1 MRRLVLAV
9 TVAAAAAVATA
20 ARADEAAVREARR
33 VIEVEVRYDRGQ
45 ELLLDALRAGDNGP
59 DELAAIYE
67 LAGVAAVVLG
77 QREAGEQYFRRLL
90 ALRPHAALPADT
102 APKLLEPFTAA
113 QSHMAAAGSL
123 RAVARAPSPQV
134 IAVEIVADPLGMV
147 AAVHVRHRARDGAA
161 AVARG
166 EAGALRVAVPAGAR
180 VEVVIVADEYGNRLL
195 ELPPPPPPPLPGD
208 GLTPDRPPA
217 AGRRTVLL
225 RWPTWAIAAGVTGA
239 VGLGFALDGQR
250 AHDRLDQILAD
261 PSRHFFA
268 DAEAARRRWQRD
280 TTIANIAFVTAG
292 VLAAGAVT
300 LAVLGEDG
308 AAPGAAG
315 GARVTVAPWLGAGA
329 GLAVTGAWP

>member
-33 VIEVEVRYDRGQ
+33 VIEEEVRYDRGQ
-45 ELLLDALRAGDNGP
+45 ELLLEALRAGDNGP

-67 LAGVAAVVLG
+67 LAGVTAVVLG

-134 IAVEIVADPLGMV
+134 IAVEVVADPLGMV

-161 AVARG
+161 AIARG

-180 VEVVIVADEYGNRLL
+180 VEGVIVADEYGNRLL
-195 ELPPPPPPPLPGD
+195 ELPPPPPPGD
-208 GLTPDRPPA
+208 GLTPAPPPA

-239 VGLGFALDGQR
+239 GGLGFALDGQR

-280 TTIANIAFVTAG
+280 TTIANVAFVTAG

-300 LAVLGEDG
+300 LAVLGADG
-308 AAPGAAG
+308 AAPWRRRRRAG
-315 GARVTVAPWLGAGA
+315 DRRALAGR
-329 GLAVTGAWP
+329 GRRPRRHRRLA